1 METYIRRY
9 RGFSCLANE
18 TKDYKEHCLK
28 NCDRNTQSGL
38 QRLLDS
44 ASDRFNELHKS
55 IHRRHLTQLLKNQD
69 CKEHLLRF
77 LCLSISLNL
86 DKQTMFTQTPR
97 ASDGFMLNLG
107 AVQLLLC
114 RPFTSKFNDCHVNFA
129 KINCFYLMNDAFVAG
144 ASKLDKLDME
154 MV

>member
-1 METYIRRY
+1 METYIGRY
-9 RGFSCLANE
+9 LSFSCLANE
-18 TKDYKEHCLK
+18 TRDYKEHYFK
-28 NCDRNTQSGL
+28 NCYRNTQSGL

-55 IHRRHLTQLLKNQD
+55 IVDILHKLLKNKD
-69 CKEHLLRF
+69 CKEHVLRF
-77 LCLSISLNL
+77 LRLSISLNL
-86 DKQTMFTQTPR
+86 DKQKMFTQTPV

-107 AVQLLLC
+107 AVLLLLC